1 MKTKFFLLA
10 LAVTGISVSAFA
22 QKSAVNTA
30 KSEYDTYAALK
41 AASPQMAAP
50 KLNTAKEAVDKA
62 VVHEKT
68 AADPTAWTYKALI
81 YADLATSD
89 TTSNS
94 AILSAEAVTALAK
107 AKELDKEG
115 KNKDNIAKVNNL
127 LYINQFNAGKRFLDQ
142 NNYESAYKEFN
153 KGLEYIPGD
162 TLLNY
167 AAGISAMNGKDY
179 KNAIARFTELLPTNY
194 SSLENVYSNLSILYA
209 AVKDTASAIRIA
221 GEGAAKF
228 PKSSDLA
235 TKEIEF
241 SLMSGKQKEVIEK
254 ITAQATK
261 EPTNKLYPF
270 YLGIAYNSLEQN
282 DKAEEAY
289 KKAIELDPS
298 YTDAYINMGG
308 LIMNNGIVIY
318 NKANKLPTN
327 KQAEYAATL
336 KKANAEF
343 DRALPY
349 LTKAVELNPKSELS
363 LKNLKTYYSIK
374 GNKAKV
380 DELDAKISAL

>member
-1 MKTKFFLLA
+1 MKTKSLLLA
-10 LAVTGISVSAFA
+10 LAVSGISATAFA

-30 KSEYDTYAALK
+30 KSEYDSYAALK
-41 AASPQMAAP
+41 AASPALAAP
-50 KLNTAKEAVDKA
+50 KITAAKEAVDKA

-89 TTSNS
+89 TTSAS
-94 AILSAEAVTALAK
+94 ANLASEATTALAK

-115 KNKDNIAKVNNL
+115 KNKENIAKVGNL
-127 LYINQFNAGKRFLDQ
+127 LYINQFNVGKRFLDKGDYS
-142 NNYESAYKEFN
+142 NAYTQFT
-153 KGLEYIPGD
+153 KGLDYAPGD

-179 KNAIARFTELLPTNY
+179 PNAIKRFTELLPTNY
-194 SSLENVYSNLSILYA
+194 SSLENVYSNLSVLYA
-209 AVKDTASAIRIA
+209 ATKDTASAIRIA

-228 PKSSDLA
+228 PQSSDLA
-235 TKEIEF
+235 TREIEF
-241 SLMSGKQKEVIEK
+241 SLMTGKQKEVIEK
-254 ITAQATK
+254 ISAQAAK

-270 YLGIAYNSLEQN
+270 YLGIAYNSLEDN
-282 DKAEEAY
+282 VKAETAY

-298 YTDAYINMGG
+298 YTDAYINLGG

-318 NKANKLPTN
+318 NKANKLPAS
-327 KQAEYAATL
+327 KQAEYTATM
-336 KKANAEF
+336 KKAQAEF

-374 GNKAKV
+374 QNKAKM
-380 DELDAKISAL
+380 DEIDAKINAL